1 MRCGGGD
8 TVLQSS
14 KHRSEGCHRSATFPL
29 KEKGKPGEPEPAAS
43 GANPAEKHPVPR
55 REGAACRR
63 TSAEEPGGK
72 RESGQRGG
80 LLPAPRSRPLC
91 RTGENE
97 CLFKKKKKNSKG
109 VLENRSVG
117 NFNPLC
123 KRKGGQRGSV
133 ATAGLGTEG
142 DRGFHAKRGAQGAE
156 GLKAAGWGGD
166 DDDGSVS
173 NLPRAEASDLINIYT
188 VPFYHSNANG
198 AHRRCRRC

>member
-1 MRCGGGD
+1 M
-8 TVLQSS
+8 
-14 KHRSEGCHRSATFPL
+14 E
-29 KEKGKPGEPEPAAS
+29 S
-43 GANPAEKHPVPR
+43 G
-55 REGAACRR
+55 
-63 TSAEEPGGK
+63 

-97 CLFKKKKKNSKG
+97 CLFKKKKKKNSKG

-123 KRKGGQRGSV
+123 KRKGGQCGSV

-173 NLPRAEASDLINIYT
+173 NLPRAEASDLINVYT

-198 AHRRCRRC
+198 THRRCRRC

>member
-1 MRCGGGD
+1 MQED
-8 TVLQSS
+8 
-14 KHRSEGCHRSATFPL
+14 K
-29 KEKGKPGEPEPAAS
+29 
-43 GANPAEKHPVPR
+43 
-55 REGAACRR
+55 
-63 TSAEEPGGK
+63 
-72 RESGQRGG
+72 RGG
-80 LLPAPRSRPLC
+80 AGRKAGGSLARGVGSCQHLGPVLC
-91 RTGENE
+91 AEQGRMSV
-97 CLFKKKKKNSKG
+97 CLKKKKKNSKG

-123 KRKGGQRGSV
+123 KRKGGQCGSV

-173 NLPRAEASDLINIYT
+173 NLPRAEASDLINVYT

-198 AHRRCRRC
+198 THRRCRRC